1 VTVDRDRIY
10 NAPVFDYARID
21 EYSRPEYI
29 TNIYSYYGV
38 SGGAAVAV
46 GVSGGTSTTTSGA
59 TTTGG
64 LQRLAQQQARRQV
77 RRWKDR
83 RLPTPQQGEEH
94 TQVRRQP
101 RAQRRLGRVKQLLQP
116 LTVEPVLRHR
126 KNERRV
132 RKKRRSRQR
141 QGVVAK
147 LKRNPKLSEL
157 HRKERPRAR
166 KQRNQLGAEH
176 EVAKPGLLRKD
187 HKNNESG
194 LTVFDKQLRQISPVR
209 ISPA

>member
-1 VTVDRDRIY
+1 VALPLVWSFRRLLQ
-10 NAPVFDYARID
+10 
-21 EYSRPEYI
+21 RPQAEQRQR
-29 TNIYSYYGV
+29 
-38 SGGAAVAV
+38 
-46 GVSGGTSTTTSGA
+46 
-59 TTTGG
+59 G
-64 LQRLAQQQARRQV
+64 LQRLAQQQAQRHV
-77 RRWKDR
+77 RRRKDR

-94 TQVRRQP
+94 TRVRRQP
-101 RAQRRLGRVKQLLQP
+101 PAQRRLGRMKQLLQP
-116 LTVEPVLRHR
+116 LTVEPVPRHR

-166 KQRNQLGAEH
+166 KQRNQLGVGH

-194 LTVFDKQLRQISPVR
+194 LTVSINKYDKSVR
-209 ISPA
+209 YG